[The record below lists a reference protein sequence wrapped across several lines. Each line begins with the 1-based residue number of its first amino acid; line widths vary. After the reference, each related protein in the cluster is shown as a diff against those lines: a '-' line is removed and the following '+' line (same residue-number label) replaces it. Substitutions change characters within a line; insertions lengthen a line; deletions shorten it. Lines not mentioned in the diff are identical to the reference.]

1 MVSDA
6 TELEID
12 FGKLIT
18 PPLAGIAV
26 HEIEYF
32 PESRIELRSETS
44 AAIGRLFAMEEA
56 KLKVADLLFRET
68 CLLWIVD
75 SVGRIWIALEE
86 LIHKDY
92 PKVAR
97 MPRVRSFPRVKGFP
111 KLGHPSLL
119 EGSRKSGRI
128 AGEIVYD
135 RGLAQP
141 WCLTNSSGRYGL
153 NCGRTE
159 DQLRSVQLR
168 FQSLGFRLG
177 MAFV

>member
-18 PPLAGIAV
+18 PPLAGIAA

-56 KLKVADLLFRET
+56 KLKVADMLFRET

-97 MPRVRSFPRVKGFP
+97 MPRVRSFPASKV
-111 KLGHPSLL
+111 
-119 EGSRKSGRI
+119 
-128 AGEIVYD
+128 
-135 RGLAQP
+135 
-141 WCLTNSSGRYGL
+141 
-153 NCGRTE
+153 
-159 DQLRSVQLR
+159 
-168 FQSLGFRLG
+168 FQSLAIPRSSKGAARAVESLVKSSMTG
-177 MAFV
+177 DWRNPGA